1 MGKPTKRTRLV
12 ARPAKSTSN
21 DTPSSTSELREPVQ
35 RTKDEKRQTRHDAFL
50 KKIHDKKSTKR
61 IRKRPKKSI
70 ANLVSLESTLD
81 DIIAEDRESRAKKIE
96 ISVRPKGK
104 EVQKE
109 IERFQ
114 AVMMHPQFKANP
126 LKAIR
131 THVESTWDKKEG
143 MTT

>member
-1 MGKPTKRTRLV
+1 
-12 ARPAKSTSN
+12 
-21 DTPSSTSELREPVQ
+21 VQ

-50 KKIHDKKSTKR
+50 KSTLSLPSQTHANLALEIHDKKSTKR

-109 IERFQ
+109 IERFH